1 MRAVHSKGTV
11 TYQFRGDLKT
21 EISKCEKELE
31 KLQNSSERA
40 FIIWQY
46 DKAKK
51 ERDSYERRI
60 NDLKNFIRLARQKIE
75 NKEVEE

>member
-1 MRAVHSKGTV
+1 MRATRSKGAV
-11 TYQFRGDLKT
+11 TYHFRGDLKT

-31 KLQNSSERA
+31 KLRNSSERS
-40 FIIWQY
+40 FIVWQY

-60 NDLKNFIRLARQKIE
+60 DDLENFIRLARQKIE
-75 NKEVEE
+75 NKEAEE